1 MALLH
6 VLLLAAA
13 ERMILPRPLKETG
26 FASSSLFLAGFS
38 PHLQEPPQELMM
50 ILFTYPCS

>member
-50 ILFTYPCS
+50 ILFTYPSP